1 MLFGTGGSKMGMN
14 KRRMQQEKVMV
25 VLEFLNAST
34 SAVKLCR
41 KYNVSP
47 ATFQDWNDK
56 FMADGKGRCSL
67 TVLKCSAIAVLTL
80 KVQLESLSYASPNR
94 LPDLRFEIHFA

>member
-1 MLFGTGGSKMGMN
+1 MGMSE
-14 KRRMQQEKVMV
+14 RCTPQGKVRI
-25 VLEFLNAST
+25 VLEFLNTNT
-34 SAVKLCR
+34 SAAKLCR
-41 KYNVSP
+41 KRNISP

-56 FMADGKGRCSL
+56 FMADGKGRCFL